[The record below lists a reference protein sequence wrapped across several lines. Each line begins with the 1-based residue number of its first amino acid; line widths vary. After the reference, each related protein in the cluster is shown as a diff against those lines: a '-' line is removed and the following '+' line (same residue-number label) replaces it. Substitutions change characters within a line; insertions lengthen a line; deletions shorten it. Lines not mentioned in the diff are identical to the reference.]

1 MASYLMRAA
10 GGEKGE
16 KIQKKNDFLR
26 KTRNLRP
33 LILGTDALQSG
44 AWLRRMGDDVGE
56 VSLQGAYVDYLTG
69 DLGWDKLWMEV
80 HKQST
85 ICINRLCKKTGARVP
100 PKEKA
105 ELITDTDIRVMERL
119 KKKEHIG
126 NLGGVIYYAA
136 STELGKRGIEFV
148 HASDEVQLQECSRI
162 VAYPCSEPGCTEML
176 REPGFCRSHS
186 PAPRIEGMALSVQQA
201 ADELGIS
208 RMGIYRLV
216 LAGKLHIKKVGD
228 RSVISRQEIQSLI
241 T

>member
-1 MASYLMRAA
+1 M
-10 GGEKGE
+10 
-16 KIQKKNDFLR
+16 QKKERFFAKSLGR
-26 KTRNLRP
+26 SPT
-33 LILGTDALQSG
+33 LIIGTDAPQSG
-44 AWLRRMGDDVGE
+44 ARLRRDGGDVGE

-69 DLGWDKLWMEV
+69 GLGWDKLWMEV

-126 NLGGVIYYAA
+126 NVGGVIYYAA
-136 STELGKRGIEFV
+136 STELEKRGIAFV
-148 HASDEVQLQECSRI
+148 HASDEVQLQECSR
-162 VAYPCSEPGCTEML
+162 VAAYPCSEPGCTEML

-216 LAGKLHIKKVGD
+216 LADKLHIKKVGN